1 MAPTEF
7 SWWGTHWIFQSIL
20 LAPTESSWSSIQITQ
35 DIRLFVI
42 HPCGPTDIWL
52 IVSNC
57 AHASLTTAEAL
68 IQSIHSCIIRPTAR
82 RPDLVLWV
90 TDFRFVATETAALL
104 ISFVTIF
111 SDCDIFLP
119 SETDTISF
127 EIFGASAGAV
137 SVFAIAALP
146 CRLQWILC
154 TCLWLEA
161 DCEIRLW
168 LFHTFL
174 SWWNRI

>member
-1 MAPTEF
+1 ME
-7 SWWGTHWIFQSIL
+7 
-20 LAPTESSWSSIQITQ
+20 
-35 DIRLFVI
+35 V
-42 HPCGPTDIWL
+42 
-52 IVSNC
+52 
-57 AHASLTTAEAL
+57 L
-68 IQSIHSCIIRPTAR
+68 IQSIYSCIIRPAAR

-119 SETDTISF
+119 SETDAIFF

-146 CRLQWILC
+146 CRLQWIL
-154 TCLWLEA
+154 A
-161 DCEIRLW
+161 DKVALFFAAIFGAQPTDMIDVLGFTDSEIAALLKIKLIFTLCSGRLVA
-168 LFHTFL
+168 LIGIRFSFATLVFALQTSFAMLVFAVESFAHDH
-174 SWWNRI
+174 